1 MFLPGY
7 TSLADDTVV
16 FEKER
21 EAKALVFYGPKLPL
35 EKGRYRIELVFS
47 SDSPRGVLLGQFN
60 VKRHDRDDTLN
71 WIPVVAGVR
80 SLTEF
85 TQPQNV
91 PMFLEFVFLRNGSLK
106 ISGIKLT
113 RLE

>member
-1 MFLPGY
+1 M
-7 TSLADDTVV
+7 
-16 FEKER
+16 
-21 EAKALVFYGPKLPL
+21 
-35 EKGRYRIELVFS
+35 
-47 SDSPRGVLLGQFN
+47 
-60 VKRHDRDDTLN
+60 
-71 WIPVVAGVR
+71 AGAR

-91 PMFLEFVFLRNGSLK
+91 PMYLEFWFLGNGRLK